1 MVGHTVWCELSS
13 ALRQEINK
21 LEEAKKLIEIEK
33 NERAE
38 ICKVKIEEILKQYN
52 CDLLTNI
59 RVEINGQIVTPA
71 IKALWNM

>member
-1 MVGHTVWCELSS
+1 MEN
-13 ALRQEINK
+13 AEINK